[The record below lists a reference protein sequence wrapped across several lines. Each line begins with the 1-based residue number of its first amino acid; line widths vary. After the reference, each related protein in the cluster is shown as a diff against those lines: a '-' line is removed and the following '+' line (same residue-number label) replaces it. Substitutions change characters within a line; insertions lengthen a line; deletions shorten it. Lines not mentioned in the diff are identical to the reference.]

1 MDTQT
6 VTRITLMLALTA
18 AIVSWFTLEWAR
30 KRRPCAKLNSDG
42 LQEATVLV
50 RNGYHPDTIRI
61 RAGRPVRLVFQ
72 RAEDN
77 SCTSRV
83 YLAEPPISRYLPPS
97 WRPRSSSPRR
107 WSARIFSL
115 ARRGAT
121 VAASSWSG
129 RRPGRSVARR
139 SEVAGARNGA
149 MRKSPQSALFPC
161 VAFLM
166 DLTDRTF
173 NSHERSE

>member
-77 SCTSRV
+77 SWTSRV
-83 YLAEPPISRYLPPS
+83 YLAEPPISRYLPPFMATAIVFTPTLVGTHLFTCEEGRHRGRLIVERPAS
-97 WRPRSSSPRR
+97 WP
-107 WSARIFSL
+107 L
-115 ARRGAT
+115 CGT
-121 VAASSWSG
+121 
-129 RRPGRSVARR
+129 
-139 SEVAGARNGA
+139 EVAGARNGT